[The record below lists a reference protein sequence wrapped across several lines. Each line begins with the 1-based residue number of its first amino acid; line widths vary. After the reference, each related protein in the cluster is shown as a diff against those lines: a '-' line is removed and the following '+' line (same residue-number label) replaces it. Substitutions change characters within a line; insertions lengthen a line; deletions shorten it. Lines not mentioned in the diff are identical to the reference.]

1 MTAGWLQTA
10 DVAVDDLNSQH
21 LSSGGISGMHYHV
34 MYTELNIGLT
44 QARHVLY
51 QLGERHPQLMLYAY
65 ISEYRHGKYLEGSLV
80 NS

>member
-21 LSSGGISGMHYHV
+21 LSNGGISGVHYHA
-34 MYTELNIGLT
+34 MYAELNIGST
-44 QARHVLY
+44 HARHVLY
-51 QLGERHPQLMLYAY
+51 QLGEWHSQLMLYAY
-65 ISEYRHGKYLEGSLV
+65 ISEYRHGNYLEGSMV